1 MPLTTT
7 IQTLTEFRNTLAEQ
21 MGFSAYS
28 ALSTLQAAHVDKAI
42 LFAMDQIA
50 MEGQWKWLEREG
62 HFTTTSGY
70 STGTVTTTNGS
81 ATVTGSGTSWNTSSN
96 VLADDKFNGGEGG
109 FYRISAVGGDT
120 SLTLATEFAGTAL
133 SGDTY
138 NIYRDEYDLAD
149 GVLELQ
155 SVRLL
160 DPARSLVILS
170 PYEWEEITKGDWEVG
185 EPEYAM
191 LVGSDASESGNTGT
205 NQRLQL
211 WPLPDATYAYTYKY
225 RTMATVP
232 SSGTSNMEI
241 GPQLSNLLVYKAMAE
256 ICRQAQEPERSAE
269 WNDAYQRMLFLAKKS
284 EQSRTKR
291 ARFFSTGQWGPFNQR
306 WWPRGWADVTNVD

>member
-50 MEGQWKWLEREG
+50 LEGNWKWLEREAS
-62 HFTTTSGY
+62 FTTTTGY
-70 STGTVTTTNGS
+70 NTGTVTVTNLSTG
-81 ATVTGSGTSWNTSSN
+81 VEGSGTGFDTGTN
-96 VLADDKFNGGEGG
+96 VLADDKFNVSEGG
-109 FYRISAVGGDT
+109 FYRIASVTDADT
-120 SLTLATEFAGTAL
+120 LVLATEYAGTTAAGA
-133 SGDTY
+133 SY

-155 SVRLL
+155 AIRLI
-160 DPARSLVILS
+160 DPARQLVILS
-170 PYEWEEITKGDWEVG
+170 PHEWEEITKGDWEVG
-185 EPEYAM
+185 EPEYAI
-191 LVGSDASESGNTGT
+191 LVGSDASESGNAGT

-211 WPLPDATYAYTYKY
+211 WPLPDATYAITYQY

-232 SSGTSNMEI
+232 SSGTSNMEV
-241 GPQLSNLLVYKAMAE
+241 GPQLANLLVYKAMEE
-256 ICRQAQEPERSAE
+256 IYRQAQEPELQES
-269 WNDAYQRMLFLAKKS
+269 WGNAYQRALFLAKRS
-284 EQSRTKR
+284 EMTRTKR
-291 ARFFSTGQWGPFNQR
+291 ARFMSKAQWGPFNGR